1 MKPTEMSV
9 WDCALGQLAA
19 WMRRLV
25 AMGSLAAITMA
36 VSPSEAADDPFEELR
51 QRIDQLERDNRQLQ
65 TALGPRGSSSP
76 DSFRSVVPPAPV
88 DEIALNVDDPK
99 GSAEE
104 SEDEKRIGNI
114 VEKYLRRRPAEAN
127 PVDDSQEQ
135 RISAIQN
142 NVAGVLDR
150 LNKKTLPSVAVS
162 GVFQADTGFFNQD
175 ANSLIDYGHI
185 QNGAD
190 FRRARL
196 GAKGSLT
203 ETTNYFMQMDF
214 AFFGRPTFTDLWVEQ
229 KEVPI
234 LGTVRIGQ
242 WKQPFSLEVVS
253 SFRYTTFMERSLLFQ
268 SFDPFRHLGI
278 GFYDNADDLSA
289 TWAASVF
296 TTGQDQFGGS
306 IANNGGIGTAER
318 ITWLPYWNDATKGTE
333 YLHLGVG
340 HFFNSPANNTTTF
353 KTIPE
358 LYIGSQAG
366 ISPTG
371 TSGQPAPGNFN
382 GTPPF
387 VNTGTLKTIS
397 QYNVLG
403 TELLWVQGPLSV
415 QSEGQVNFV
424 NQTGGNATA
433 VLPGAYAQVGYFLT
447 GEHRPYD
454 RKAGAIDR
462 VIPFRNFGPWSCDCE
477 HSGWGAWEIAG
488 RWSYLDLNDHN
499 IQGGT
504 ITDYTAGVNWYV
516 NPYWKI
522 VVNYIHSD
530 ANAPQQVNGAGAF
543 VGATPGGPHL
553 RSSTDMLALRAQMD
567 F

>member
-1 MKPTEMSV
+1 MELTGMSV
-9 WDCALGQLAA
+9 WDCVLGQLAA
-19 WMRRLV
+19 WSRHLV
-25 AMGSLAAITMA
+25 ALGALAAVA
-36 VSPSEAADDPFEELR
+36 VTALPCEAAGDPFEELR

-76 DSFRSVVPPAPV
+76 DSILSEVPPAPV
-88 DEIALNVDDPK
+88 DEIALHQDGQP
-99 GSAEE
+99 GHAEE
-104 SEDEKRIGNI
+104 SEDERRIGSI
-114 VEKYLRRRPAEAN
+114 VEKYLRRRPREAN

-162 GVFQADTGFFNQD
+162 GVFQADTGFFNQN
-175 ANSLIDYGHI
+175 ANSLTDYGHL

-318 ITWLPYWNDATKGTE
+318 ITWLPYWNEATKGTE

-366 ISPTG
+366 VTPTG
-371 TSGQPAPGNFN
+371 TSGQANPGNFN

-499 IQGGT
+499 IQGGA

-522 VVNYIHSD
+522 VFNYIHSD
-530 ANAPQQVNGAGAF
+530 ANAPQQVNGAGVF
-543 VGATPGGPHL
+543 VGGTPGGPLL
-553 RSSTDMLALRAQMD
+553 RSSTDMIALRTQMD

>member
-1 MKPTEMSV
+1 MKPAGMSV
-9 WDCALGQLAA
+9 WDCALGRLASRVRQLFALGTLAA
-19 WMRRLV
+19 VTV
-25 AMGSLAAITMA
+25 AA
-36 VSPSEAADDPFEELR
+36 SPCDAADDPFEDLR
-51 QRIDQLERDNRQLQ
+51 QRIDQLERDNRKLQ
-65 TALGPRGSSSP
+65 TALTPRGSASSN
-76 DSFRSVVPPAPV
+76 SILSEVPPAPV
-88 DEIALNVDDPK
+88 DEVAFN
-99 GSAEE
+99 AEE
-104 SEDEKRIGNI
+104 SPSGVEETEDERRIGGL
-114 VEKYLRRRPAEAN
+114 VEKYLRRRSSEPN
-127 PVDDSQEQ
+127 VVDDLQEQ
-135 RISAIQN
+135 KISALQN

-150 LNKKTLPSVAVS
+150 LNKKTLPSVQVS

-175 ANSLIDYGHI
+175 ANSLTNYGHI

-203 ETTNYFMQMDF
+203 ETTNYFIQMDF

-318 ITWLPYWNDATKGTE
+318 ITWLPYWNEATKGTE

-340 HFFNSPANNTTTF
+340 HFFNSPANNTATF

-358 LYIGSQAG
+358 LYIGSQG
-366 ISPTG
+366 SGTVG
-371 TSGQPAPGNFN
+371 TSGQPAPGSFN

-387 VNTGTLKTIS
+387 VNTGALKTIS

-433 VLPGAYAQVGYFLT
+433 ILPGAYAQVGYFLT

-462 VIPFRNFGPWSCDCE
+462 VIPFRNFGPWSSDCE
-477 HSGWGAWEIAG
+477 HSGWGAWEVAG

-522 VVNYIHSD
+522 VLNYVHSN
-530 ANAPQQVNGAGAF
+530 ANAPQQVNAAGAF
-543 VGATPGGPHL
+543 VGAIPGGPHL
-553 RSSTDMLALRAQMD
+553 RTSTDMIALRAQMD